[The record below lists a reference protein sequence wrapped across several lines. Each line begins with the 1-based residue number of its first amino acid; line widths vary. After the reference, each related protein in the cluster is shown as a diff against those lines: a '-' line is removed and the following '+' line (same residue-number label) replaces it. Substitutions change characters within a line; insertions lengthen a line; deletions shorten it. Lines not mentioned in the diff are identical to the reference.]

1 MHPRTLVLSPPER
14 ERLEHVLL
22 QDRRAYLREMAAA
35 LLKIADG
42 QSAREVA
49 RHGLLRPRKPE
60 TVCRW
65 LDHYLAGGIPALV
78 HRPRRGGGISPP
90 AAGRTRRSRAA

>member
-1 MHPRTLVLSPPER
+1 MRPRTLVLSPVER
-14 ERLEHVLL
+14 TELEHLML
-22 QDRRAYLREMAAA
+22 HDSRAYLREMSAA

-42 QSAREVA
+42 ASAREVA
-49 RHGLLRPRKPE
+49 RHGLLHPRKAE

-65 LDHYLAGGIPALV
+65 LDRYQAGGIPALI

-90 AAGRTRRSRAA
+90 AAARTRRSGAA

>member
-1 MHPRTLVLSPPER
+1 MHARTLVLTETQR
-14 ERLEHVLL
+14 KELE
-22 QDRRAYLREMAAA
+22 QTRDRDSRAYLREITGG

-42 QSAREVA
+42 WSAREVA
-49 RHGLLRPRKPE
+49 LRGLLRPRKPE

-65 LDHYLAGGIPALV
+65 LDRYLADGLPGLV

-90 AAGRTRRSRAA
+90 AQAGDR